1 MVVPGYS
8 EMLVHF
14 VETAREELPE
24 GPHLEIVR

>member
-1 MVVPGYS
+1 MPGYS